1 MNLFERRRTLLA
13 SSPPLKPLIIYNG
26 DIVSDGKWD
35 YKAKLLNG
43 YFDWNFSQ
51 QQTPS
56 DRKVWKTE
64 DFTIYLPEVKRYKTL
79 NLICENNDIF
89 SYEKNYKCF
98 GVKKDSEW
106 SNYSTFI
113 SCFDRYKEI
122 IISNSRE
129 QTISI
134 DISSWKGRMQIAFGT
149 YFTSS
154 GNDVSTNI
162 LKIWL
167 E

>member
-13 SSPPLKPLIIYNG
+13 SPPLKPLIIYNG
-26 DIVSDGKWD
+26 DIVSDGWWD

-43 YFDWNFSQ
+43 YFDRNFSQ
-51 QQTPS
+51 QQTRS
-56 DRKVWKTE
+56 DQTVWKTE

-89 SYEKNYKCF
+89 SYEENYKCF

-106 SNYSTFI
+106 NNYSTSI

-122 IISNSRE
+122 IISNSRK

>member
-13 SSPPLKPLIIYNG
+13 SPPPLKPLIIYNG
-26 DIVSDGKWD
+26 DIVPNGWR
-35 YKAKLLNG
+35 YYAKLLNG

-56 DRKVWKTE
+56 DQTVWKTE
-64 DFTIYLPEVKRYKTL
+64 KFTIYLPEVKRYKTL
-79 NLICENNDIF
+79 NLICKNNDIF
-89 SYEKNYKCF
+89 SYEKDYKCF

-106 SNYSTFI
+106 SNNRTFI

-122 IISNSRE
+122 RISNSRE

-134 DISSWKGRMQIAFGT
+134 DISGWKGRMQIAFGT

>member
-13 SSPPLKPLIIYNG
+13 SSPLKPLIIYNG
-26 DIVSDGKWD
+26 DIVQNGWR
-35 YKAKLLNG
+35 YYAKLLNG

-51 QQTPS
+51 QQTQS
-56 DRKVWKTE
+56 DRTVWKTE
-64 DFTIYLPEVKRYKTL
+64 KFTIYLPEVKRYKTL
-79 NLICENNDIF
+79 NLICKNNDTF
-89 SYEKNYKCF
+89 SYEKDYKCF

-106 SNYSTFI
+106 SNNHTSI

-122 IISNSRE
+122 RINSYIE

-154 GNDVSTNI
+154 DDASTNI

>member
-13 SSPPLKPLIIYNG
+13 SPPPLKPLIIYNG
-26 DIVSDGKWD
+26 DIVPDGMQG

-51 QQTPS
+51 QQTSS
-56 DRKVWKTE
+56 DQTVWKTE

-89 SYEKNYKCF
+89 SYEENYKCF

-106 SNYSTFI
+106 SNYSTSI

-122 IISNSRE
+122 IISNSGE

-149 YFTSS
+149 YFFSYS
-154 GNDVSTNI
+154 DDVSTNI

>member
-13 SSPPLKPLIIYNG
+13 SPPLKPLIIYNG
-26 DIVSDGKWD
+26 DIVPDSMWG

-56 DRKVWKTE
+56 DRTVWKTE
-64 DFTIYLPEVKRYKTL
+64 NFTIYLPEVKRYKTL
-79 NLICENNDIF
+79 NLICKNNDTF

-106 SNYSTFI
+106 NNKRTSI

-122 IISNSRE
+122 RINDSRE

>member
-1 MNLFERRRTLLA
+1 MNLFERRRALLA

-26 DIVSDGKWD
+26 DIVPSGMWN
-35 YKAKLLNG
+35 YNAKLLNG

-56 DRKVWKTE
+56 DPTVWKTE
-64 DFTIYLPEVKRYKTL
+64 KFTIYLPEVKRYKTL
-79 NLICENNDIF
+79 NLICKNNDTF
-89 SYEKNYKCF
+89 SYEKDYKCF

-106 SNYSTFI
+106 NNYSTSI
-113 SCFDRYKEI
+113 ACFDRYRQI
-122 IISNSRE
+122 RINDSRE

-149 YFTSS
+149 YFTS
-154 GNDVSTNI
+154 GDDVSTNI